1 MSKYTTSNLQDSAV
15 RAAKPQDKLY
25 RLRDGG
31 GLFCE
36 VLTSGAKVW
45 RYNYRIHGKQ
55 KTFTIGK
62 YPDTSLSDARTSR
75 DDAKKLVSSGVDP
88 SQLKQINKKTLTE
101 NTFQK
106 IAEVWLKH
114 QKPEWSA
121 EHYRRTDSY
130 LKRDVYPFIGDR
142 ETKSI
147 LAPELIPIIM
157 KVSDR
162 GAVDAASRVKG
173 FIQQVFDYAVV
184 HGKAPR
190 NPAKDINLQLILP
203 KRVKKHFSAITDPIK
218 LGELLRAIDEYHGS
232 IVVRLALKLVPM
244 VMVRPSELNNA
255 EWIEFDLDS
264 SMWTIPA
271 KRRKLPTHIKKANKP
286 EDEHQVPLSSQA
298 VMILKEAYQYTG
310 NGKYVF
316 PSARGRSRPMSNN
329 AIRVALRSMGF
340 DNDTI
345 TTHGFRGVAST
356 FLNTLGYRSEVIEAQ
371 LAHKEKNHVR
381 RAYNHADYLQERTTM
396 LQKWA
401 DYLDVLKND
410 GDDSLI
416 VKST

>member
-1 MSKYTTSNLQDSAV
+1 MSKYTTSNLKDSEV
-15 RAAKPQDKLY
+15 RHAKPQDKLY

-36 VLTSGAKVW
+36 VLKTGAKVW
-45 RYNYRIHGKQ
+45 RYNYRINGKQ

-62 YPDTSLSDARTSR
+62 YPDTSLSEARTSR
-75 DDAKKLVSSGVDP
+75 DEAKKLVSMGVDP
-88 SQLKQINKKTLTE
+88 SQQKQINKKALKE

-106 IAEVWLKH
+106 IAEVWLVH
-114 QKPEWSA
+114 QKPQWSA
-121 EHYRRTDSY
+121 EHYRRTKSY
-130 LKRDVYPFIGDR
+130 LERDVFPWLGNR
-142 ETKSI
+142 EAKAI
-147 LAPELIPIIM
+147 EAPEIIAVIM

-162 GAVDAASRVKG
+162 GAVDAATRVKG

-203 KRVKKHFSAITDPIK
+203 KRVKKHFSAITDPLE
-218 LGELLRAIDEYHGS
+218 LGNLLRAIDGYHGS
-232 IVVRLALKLVPM
+232 VIVRQALQLIPM

-264 SMWTIPA
+264 AMWRIPA
-271 KRRKLPTHIKKANKP
+271 KRRKLATHIKRANKP

-298 VMILKEAYQYTG
+298 VKVLREVKQYTG

-316 PSARGRSRPMSNN
+316 PSARGRSRAMSNN

-345 TTHGFRGVAST
+345 TAHGFRAVAST

-371 LAHKEKNHVR
+371 LAHKDKNQIR
-381 RAYNHADYLQERTTM
+381 RAYNHADYIEERTVMLQE
-396 LQKWA
+396 WA
-401 DYLDVLKND
+401 DYLEGLKL
-410 GDDSLI
+410 GDNKI
-416 VKST
+416 IPIKRA